1 MQIHF
6 ISKFLSQ
13 NKTKPSLFCYSCLHI
28 LHKIFIF
35 VDNNNKVHF
44 IHGLIKDK
52 IINLYIKQNKYLIS
66 KVGESTSVGE
76 STKHPGKKRE
86 RYITMCVT

>member
-1 MQIHF
+1 M
-6 ISKFLSQ
+6 
-13 NKTKPSLFCYSCLHI
+13 YSI
-28 LHKIFIF
+28 KSVIF
-35 VDNNNKVHF
+35 VNNNNKVHF
-44 IHGLIKDK
+44 IHDLTLDK
-52 IINLYIKQNKYLIS
+52 IINLHIKQNKYLIS